1 MIEKLIKNEESIK
14 KWKRFKSNKAAVIS
28 SWLLGIAIILSFTAE
43 FWANNKP
50 IFLKYNYEFYF
61 PFIKDYH
68 PSEFY
73 HDGEIDSLVM
83 DYRKLNLNTSRG
95 DLLIWPIIEWD
106 PFESNHAVD
115 VFPSRPT
122 WKNIMGTDDRGRDI
136 FTRLLYG
143 LRYSITFAV
152 SVWILTF
159 IVGTIIGGIMGHFGG
174 RLDFWGQRVVEILST
189 VPQFFLLIIIISIFQ
204 PTLFLLIILSSV
216 FGWISISYY
225 IRGEFLKNRKKEYIE
240 AAQSLGASQVRVF
253 FKHLLPNSLSPII
266 TFSPFVI
273 AGNVTALASL
283 DYLGFGLTPPTPSW
297 GELLNQAQKYFTE
310 GWWLALYPSLA
321 LFLTLTMLSLI
332 GEGVRDAM
340 DPKNTIEN

>member
-1 MIEKLIKNEESIK
+1 MIERFIKNDESLK
-14 KWKRFKSNKAAVIS
+14 KWKRFKANRLAVFS
-28 SWLLGIAIILSFTAE
+28 SWVLLLALFFSFTAE

-50 IFLKYNYEFYF
+50 LYLSYQGKTYF
-61 PFIKDYH
+61 PVLVTYH
-68 PSEFY
+68 PTEF
-73 HDGEIDSLVM
+73 GEEKTLVM
-83 DYRKLNLNTSRG
+83 NYRELELDEDRG
-95 DLLIWPIIEWD
+95 DRAIWPIIHWN
-106 PFESNHAVD
+106 PFESNTEVD
-115 VFPSRPT
+115 VYPSEPT
-122 WKNIMGTDDRGRDI
+122 SDNWMGTDDRGRDI
-136 FTRLLYG
+136 LTRLLYG
-143 LRYSITFAV
+143 LRYSMTFAV

-159 IVGTIIGGIMGHFGG
+159 LFGTVVGGVMGYFGG
-174 RLDFWGQRVVEILST
+174 RLDFWGQRIVEVLST

-204 PTLFLLIILSSV
+204 PTLFLLVLLSSL

-225 IRGEFLKNRKKEYIE
+225 VRGEYLKNRKKEFVE
-240 AAQSLGASQVRVF
+240 AARALGAGHMRIF

-273 AGNVTALASL
+273 AGNITALASL

-310 GWWLALYPSLA
+310 GWWLAAYPSLA

-340 DPKNTIEN
+340 DPKE